1 MKEFISARVPF
12 LKPRL
17 IFIGSISLYVFAAAL
32 GVATYAIYSDPNIIQ
47 ETIGIQDT
55 IKTSIIS
62 GG

>member
-32 GVATYAIYSDPNIIQ
+32 GVATYVLASEPTVL
-47 ETIGIQDT
+47 EESLKMTE
-55 IKTSIIS
+55 SITVVLNP
-62 GG
+62 